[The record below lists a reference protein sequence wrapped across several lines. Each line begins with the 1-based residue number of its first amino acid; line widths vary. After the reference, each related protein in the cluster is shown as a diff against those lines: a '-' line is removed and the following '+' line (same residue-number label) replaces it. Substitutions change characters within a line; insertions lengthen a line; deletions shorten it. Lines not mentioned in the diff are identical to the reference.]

1 MWQQYYDLSDAIIFV
16 VDAADRLRIKVAK
29 NELEMLLQNESLI
42 SREVPILF
50 YANKMDLSS
59 AMTPSEVS
67 NELELDLVT
76 DRPWTI

>member
-1 MWQQYYDLSDAIIFV
+1 MWQQYYDLSEAIIFV